1 MIIPSKVI
9 AGRSPEQSPHE
20 NGFSLD
26 HSSRDHELGCPFAV
40 LHGNHRLKN
49 PLEKNFEMPFMVTVQ
64 AGHD

>member
-1 MIIPSKVI
+1 MT
-9 AGRSPEQSPHE
+9 RQSLHHYSGLYPHE

-40 LHGNHRLKN
+40 LHGNHRFKN